1 MKMNVTEYIAPQIEY
16 IEINMEG
23 VLCQSAESADTEVG
37 DGGDAF

>member
-23 VLCQSAESADTEVG
+23 VLCQSADIEIE